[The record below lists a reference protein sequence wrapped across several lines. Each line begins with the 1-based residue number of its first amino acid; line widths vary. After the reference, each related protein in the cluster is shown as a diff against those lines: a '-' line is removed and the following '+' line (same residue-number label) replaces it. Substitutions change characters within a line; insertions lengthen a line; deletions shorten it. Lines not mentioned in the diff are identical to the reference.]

1 MGYVSQANENDILSN
16 KVIKD
21 KFVQGLKVGK
31 SGLEKSFETSLIGD
45 NSIERYEV
53 NAYGRR
59 INQLAFQTGE
69 KGKTIKLTIDTE
81 IQKLA
86 NELLIDKAGSICVM
100 DIFTGQIIA
109 MQSSPSF
116 DPNSFVFG
124 ISQDEWQLIRNDPM
138 KPLVNKTLQG
148 NYSPGSTIKP
158 IVALSAL
165 ENGIINTNFTVNC
178 RGHENP
184 LNCMV
189 KLIIVGKRRA
199 RIYEFKKCYETIL

>member
-1 MGYVSQANENDILSN
+1 MKIATILPYKENYTHVLGYVSQANENDILSN

-81 IQKLA
+81 SQKLA

-100 DIFTGQIIA
+100 DIFPFALLSLSII
-109 MQSSPSF
+109 QFIS
-116 DPNSFVFG
+116 VFKNMTKDLYFQFF
-124 ISQDEWQLIRNDPM
+124 QD
-138 KPLVNKTLQG
+138 T
-148 NYSPGSTIKP
+148 T
-158 IVALSAL
+158 
-165 ENGIINTNFTVNC
+165 
-178 RGHENP
+178 
-184 LNCMV
+184 
-189 KLIIVGKRRA
+189 
-199 RIYEFKKCYETIL
+199 